1 MLKYQKINYL
11 FICDAIKTSTGAHW
25 QLPVQDKHL
34 LSSVNLHFHCSTRDS
49 YNISLKY
56 HNKVNFSNLLQSN
69 QIIITTLHHCLY
81 TCKPKE
87 KKKLSN
93 SEFTRVL
100 NVTTV
105 MILLP
110 HHVMLKLLNYLT
122 DKGKKKRHR
131 KSTLESLISEFTV
144 DEIWHIN

>member
-1 MLKYQKINYL
+1 MMQLKL
-11 FICDAIKTSTGAHW
+11 LTGSQS
-25 QLPVQDKHL
+25 QLQDKHL
-34 LSSVNLHFHCSTRDS
+34 LSSANLHFHCSTRIP
-49 YNISLKY
+49 NISLKY
-56 HNKVNFSNLLQSN
+56 HNKVNFCNLLQSN

-105 MILLP
+105 TILLP
-110 HHVMLKLLNYLT
+110 HHVILKLLNYLT
-122 DKGKKKRHR
+122 DKGKKTPQKNLPGNH
-131 KSTLESLISEFTV
+131 
-144 DEIWHIN
+144 

>member
-1 MLKYQKINYL
+1 MIVTGTRQAPVVLSKSPFSL
-11 FICDAIKTSTGAHW
+11 FNK
-25 QLPVQDKHL
+25 
-34 LSSVNLHFHCSTRDS
+34 DS

-105 MILLP
+105 TILLP

-144 DEIWHIN
+144 DEI

>member
-11 FICDAIKTSTGAHW
+11 FIWDAIKTSTGAHW

-105 MILLP
+105 TILLP

-122 DKGKKKRHR
+122 DKGKKNSRR

>member
-1 MLKYQKINYL
+1 MIVTGTRQAPVVLSKSPFSL
-11 FICDAIKTSTGAHW
+11 FNK
-25 QLPVQDKHL
+25 
-34 LSSVNLHFHCSTRDS
+34 DS

-69 QIIITTLHHCLY
+69 QIIITTLHHCLH
-81 TCKPKE
+81 TCKLKE

-105 MILLP
+105 TILLP

-144 DEIWHIN
+144 DEI

>member
-1 MLKYQKINYL
+1 M
-11 FICDAIKTSTGAHW
+11 AIKTSTGAHW
-25 QLPVQDKHL
+25 QLPVQEFSDKHL
-34 LSSVNLHFHCSTRDS
+34 LSSVNLHFHCSTR
-49 YNISLKY
+49 IPIY

-69 QIIITTLHHCLY
+69 QIIITTLHHCLH

-105 MILLP
+105 TILLP

-122 DKGKKKRHR
+122 DKGKKKNSRR

>member
-1 MLKYQKINYL
+1 MTVTGTRVFRQAPVVLSKSPFSL
-11 FICDAIKTSTGAHW
+11 FNK
-25 QLPVQDKHL
+25 
-34 LSSVNLHFHCSTRDS
+34 DS

-105 MILLP
+105 TILLP

-144 DEIWHIN
+144 DEI